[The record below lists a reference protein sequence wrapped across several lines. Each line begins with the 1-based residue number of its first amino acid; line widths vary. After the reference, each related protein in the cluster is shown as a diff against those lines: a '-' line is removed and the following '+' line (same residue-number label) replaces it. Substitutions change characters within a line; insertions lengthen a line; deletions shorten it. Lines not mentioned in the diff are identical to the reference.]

1 LAAGSDGFAAMKP
14 RAMTMP
20 QARRFPRLHRAVPSA
35 PFAGCPFPTQWRPIV
50 FLLVLATFL
59 LGQTPLSGRTD
70 GSLDSLQV
78 KGAAAPGF
86 VVHGAV
92 AESGARLPQGA
103 PQTPLFPVGH
113 PVPTILPTT
122 AFPIPLSGKRN
133 LPTDGEYAFLRT
145 RIRTLSPLC
154 RIACG

>member
-1 LAAGSDGFAAMKP
+1 
-14 RAMTMP
+14 MTMP
-20 QARRFPRLHRAVPSA
+20 LSRRFPRPRRAVHSA
-35 PFAGCPFPTQWRPIV
+35 PFAGCSFPAQWRPIV
-50 FLLVLATFL
+50 FLLVLATLL

-78 KGAAAPGF
+78 EGAAATGF
-86 VVHGAV
+86 AVHGAV
-92 AESGARLPQGA
+92 AEPGSRLPQGV
-103 PQTPLFPVGH
+103 PETPIFPVGQLSAT
-113 PVPTILPTT
+113 PLPTPVL
-122 AFPIPLSGKRN
+122 PISLSGKRN